1 MELLPEGQTNTT
13 TEVTWEDQQKINKFS
28 TLVTAKDDY
37 ISELEKAKSEKEYL
51 DDLALELE
59 LVDDEEKI
67 NYKIGEAFVLLKATD
82 AVARIEKENED
93 LDSKIANLESKIEDL
108 DETLNELKV
117 QLYAK
122 FGKNI
127 NLER

>member
-1 MELLPEGQTNTT
+1 MELLPEGQKNTT

-67 NYKIGEAFVLLKATD
+67 NYKIGEAFILMKASD
-82 AVARIEKENED
+82 AVTRIEKENED
-93 LDSKIANLESKIEDL
+93 LDSKITNLGSKIDEL

>member
-13 TEVTWEDQQKINKFS
+13 TEVAWEDQQKINKFS

-37 ISELEKAKSEKEYL
+37 TSELEKAKSEKEYL

-67 NYKIGEAFVLLKATD
+67 NYKIGEAFILLKATD

-93 LDSKIANLESKIEDL
+93 LDSKIAHFESKIEEL